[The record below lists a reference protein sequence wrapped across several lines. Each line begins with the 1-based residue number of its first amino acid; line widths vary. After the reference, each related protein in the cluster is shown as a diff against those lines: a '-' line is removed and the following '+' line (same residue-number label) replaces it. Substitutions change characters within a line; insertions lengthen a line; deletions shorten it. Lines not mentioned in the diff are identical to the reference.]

1 MPLTM
6 AKTGDENTIK
16 KIGGKDDVRRFLANL
31 GFVEGVNVKVIT
43 AIDGNVIVEVKG
55 SRVAVSRQ
63 MAQKIMVW
71 YPH

>member
-63 MAQKIMVW
+63 MAQKIMV
-71 YPH
+71 

>member
-1 MPLTM
+1 MMPLTM

-63 MAQKIMVW
+63 MAQKIMV
-71 YPH
+71 